1 MLKKLIVVAA
11 VALGAREALACEM
24 VCTKTVL
31 NGSEIVGPSMVE
43 YDVALSCPAFSDRV
57 TWLDDTLVGP
67 LIDPEITDWRLMPW
81 LDSTSALHF
90 PYTVPLDYDTCK
102 TAPGA
107 ALQPDGSVI
116 LTNTVT
122 GSTLYHKNED
132 GSPYVFSC
140 SAQVVC
146 RPPTSGGGATRTI
159 GYYKTHAGAVAQ
171 CLAGSPINLGFTT
184 VSTVAQANA
193 VLWANPGSFKGV
205 DKARATLAR
214 QTLAAT
220 CNARLFG
227 TSDGGDIAAAVSAL
241 AGQSCTAMSVSN
253 SAMDAFNNSGDE
265 VAFPAGAGPWD
276 NTGKPSPVP
285 AFPASGLACQ

>member
-1 MLKKLIVVAA
+1 MLKKLLVMAV
-11 VALGAREALACEM
+11 VALGAREALACPV
-24 VCTKTVL
+24 VCTKTVV
-31 NGSEIVGPSMVE
+31 NGSEIAGPSTVE
-43 YDVALSCPAFSDRV
+43 YDVALSCPAFSDRI

-67 LIDPEITDWRLMPW
+67 LVAPTTDWTLMPW

-90 PYTVPLDYDTCK
+90 PYVVPLDYDTCRN
-102 TAPGA
+102 APGA

-146 RPPTSGGGATRTI
+146 RPPTIEGGATRTI

-171 CLAGSPINLGFTT
+171 CLAGGAIDLGFTT
-184 VSTVAQANA
+184 VGTVSQANA
-193 VLWANPGSFKGV
+193 ILWANPGSFKGV

-214 QTLAAT
+214 QTLGAT
-220 CNARLFG
+220 CNTRLFR
-227 TSDGGDIAAAVSAL
+227 TNDGGDVAAAVSAL
-241 AGQSCTAMSVSN
+241 AGQGCTAMNVSN
-253 SAMDAFNNSGDE
+253 AALDAFNNSGDE